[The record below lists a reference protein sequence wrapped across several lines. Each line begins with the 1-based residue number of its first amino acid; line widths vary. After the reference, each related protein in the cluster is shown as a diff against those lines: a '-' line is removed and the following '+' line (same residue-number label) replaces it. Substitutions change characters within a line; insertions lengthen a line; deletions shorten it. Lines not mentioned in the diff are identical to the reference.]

1 MNSLEY
7 LLERAEEQKRELWD
21 TILRELSDSE
31 EERTKIYNETKRRL
45 GIMRNCVNEGLT
57 SKRMSLSKLTGD
69 NTVKYYGHVKS
80 GKSILGSVMGKI
92 CAYAL
97 ACAEVNSFMGVIVAA
112 PTAGSCGIMP
122 SALIA
127 LSEEYGFD
135 DDMLTKALVV
145 SAGVGMV
152 IANRATIAGAQGGCQ
167 AECGSAAAMS
177 AAAVAYLFGGDPE
190 ACIHAATLAV
200 KNSLGL
206 TCDPVAGLVEVPCV
220 KRNGVFSV
228 IAVTCADMA
237 LSGIRSVIPP
247 DEVIDA
253 MRETGEAIP
262 GAYRE
267 TSKGGLAVTP
277 TGVRIKQELFGNK
290 E

>member
-1 MNSLEY
+1 MTSLEALRNSAVDKNIPLY
-7 LLERAEEQKRELWD
+7 KAVLCDITDNEAEQQ
-21 TILRELSDSE
+21 
-31 EERTKIYNETKRRL
+31 KIYDETKRRL
-45 GIMRNCVNEGLT
+45 GIMRDCVEEGLT
-57 SKRMSLSKLTGD
+57 SERISLSKMTGE
-69 NTVKYYGHVKS
+69 NTGKYFSRVKS
-80 GKSILGSVMGKI
+80 GTSILGSVMGKI

-97 ACAEVNSFMGVIVAA
+97 ACAEVNAFMGVIVAA
-112 PTAGSCGIMP
+112 PTAGSCGILP
-122 SALIA
+122 SAVIA
-127 LSEEYGFD
+127 IAEEYGFND
-135 DDMLTKALVV
+135 DEVTEALIV

-152 IANRATIAGAQGGCQ
+152 ISHRATLAGAQGGCQ

-177 AAAVAYLFGGDPE
+177 AAATAYLFNKDPDV
-190 ACIHAATLAV
+190 AVNAAALAL

-228 IAVTCADMA
+228 VAVTCADMA

-253 MRETGEAIP
+253 MRETGEAMP
-262 GAYRE
+262 GAFRE

-277 TGVRIKQELFGNK
+277 TGVRIKEELFGTK
-290 E
+290 Q